1 MKKVLT
7 IAGSDCSGGAGI
19 QADIKTIIMHKMYA
33 MSAITSMTAQNT
45 MGVFSVVES
54 SPEFLSA
61 QLDAIFTDIFPD
73 SIKIGMVPNENIINV
88 ILEKIKKYNAKNIVV
103 DPVMV
108 STSGFK
114 LISDNA
120 IDYIKDYL
128 LPIAKIITPNIYEA
142 EIMCG
147 FSIKNEND
155 MINASKKIS
164 NKFDGAIL
172 IKGGHLKDSSDD
184 LLYQNGKTTWFRSK
198 KVNNPN
204 THGTGC
210 TLSSSIACNLADN
223 YSIEES
229 VNRSKIYITNCL
241 KSMLNIGKGSG
252 PINHL
257 VY

>member
-1 MKKVLT
+1 
-7 IAGSDCSGGAGI
+7 
-19 QADIKTIIMHKMYA
+19 
-33 MSAITSMTAQNT
+33 
-45 MGVFSVVES
+45 
-54 SPEFLSA
+54 
-61 QLDAIFTDIFPD
+61 
-73 SIKIGMVPNENIINV
+73 
-88 ILEKIKKYNAKNIVV
+88 
-103 DPVMV
+103 
-108 STSGFK
+108 
-114 LISDNA
+114 
-120 IDYIKDYL
+120 
-128 LPIAKIITPNIYEA
+128 
-142 EIMCG
+142 MCG

-257 VY
+257 IH